1 MPIYNVN
8 RAHNG
13 VWNLMAGPH
22 AHMPTAHL
30 ELSGNS
36 IEVKMDYHAN
46 VAFDGPISGVHTM
59 SLTSCSAICILWQ
72 NAAGVF
78 VRGALNHM
86 AGCAH
91 LTLVD
96 WTKMMAGMGADGTY
110 WAILANSKPT
120 YMTEAFVAGIPDV
133 VRPDNRWVYE
143 ANHPGGGIN
152 FGFDR
157 DGLAGE
163 PIQRPPASMGIPPV
177 VIDKS
182 LPKKARGG
190 P

>member
-1 MPIYNVN
+1 MPIYDVN
-8 RAHNG
+8 RAQNG

-22 AHMPTAHL
+22 THMPTAHL

-36 IEVKMDYHAN
+36 VEVKMGYPNN
-46 VAFDGPISGVHTM
+46 VPLDGPISGMHTM

-86 AGCAH
+86 AGCAT

-96 WTKMMAGMGADGTY
+96 WTKMTAGMGVDGTY
-110 WAILANSKPT
+110 WAILANSEKT
-120 YMTEAFVAGIPDV
+120 IMTEPFVAGIPKII
-133 VRPDNRWVYE
+133 RPENLWVYE
-143 ANHPGGGIN
+143 ANRPGGIN
-152 FGFDR
+152 FGFNR
-157 DGLAGE
+157 NGFAGE
-163 PIQRPPASMGIPPV
+163 QIQQPPAYMGIPPT
-177 VIDKS
+177 VIDRS
-182 LPKKARGG
+182 LPKR